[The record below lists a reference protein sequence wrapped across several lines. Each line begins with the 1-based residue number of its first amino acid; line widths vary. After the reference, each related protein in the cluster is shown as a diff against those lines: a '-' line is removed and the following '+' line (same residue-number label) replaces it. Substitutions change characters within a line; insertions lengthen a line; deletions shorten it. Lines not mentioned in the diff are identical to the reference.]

1 MGKYWGDD
9 DEDGRG
15 DAATTTH
22 KDCDEGAH
30 NYNGPEE
37 KKKTGSTM
45 HTATTTAAS
54 PSSSTP
60 TAPSCEPLRL
70 PPSFRR
76 RRKKR
81 WVRWSMVVV
90 GVVMLVFAVLLG
102 VYMSIVKLS
111 PGKWG

>member
-1 MGKYWGDD
+1 MGEYWGDD

-15 DAATTTH
+15 DAATTKH
-22 KDCDEGAH
+22 KDCDEGAYY
-30 NYNGPEE
+30 YNGPEE
-37 KKKTGSTM
+37 KKTGSTM
-45 HTATTTAAS
+45 HTATATAAS
-54 PSSSTP
+54 PSSITS
-60 TAPSCEPLRL
+60 TAPPCEPSRL

-90 GVVMLVFAVLLG
+90 GVVMLVFAVLVG
-102 VYMSIVKLS
+102 VYMSIVKQS